1 MSAPDHTTRRE
12 RLDALAVGLLVI
24 CCALWGVNQVVMKAT
39 LPLVPPMLQA
49 GLRSAIAAVLL
60 LLYARMRG
68 IPLFGRDGSLPGGL
82 FAGLL
87 FGAEFV
93 CVYIGLQYT
102 TASRMIVF
110 LYLAPFVVAVGMPFI
125 ARAERLT
132 GVQWAGLAAA
142 FAALAYAFQE
152 GLASGRPLQWI
163 GDTLA
168 LASGLLWG
176 LTTLAA
182 RATALARIGAEKTLF
197 YQLAVS
203 APVLL
208 GASLI
213 AGETLPTPPGLAAIG
228 SILFQSVVIAFAS
241 YLGWFWLLRHYPATR
256 LAAFTFLAPMFGLL
270 SGALLLD
277 EPLGIR
283 LVLAFAGIAI
293 GIWLVNR
300 R

>member
-1 MSAPDHTTRRE
+1 MKPPGGAARHE
-12 RLDALAVGLLVI
+12 RLDTLAVGLLLV

-39 LPLVPPMLQA
+39 LPMVPPMLQA
-49 GLRSAIAAVLL
+49 GLRSAIASVLL
-60 LLYARMRG
+60 LIYARTRG
-68 IPLFGRDGSLPGGL
+68 IALFGRDGSLPGGVL
-82 FAGLL
+82 AGLL

-110 LYLAPFVVAVGMPFI
+110 LYLAPFVVAIGMPFI

-132 GVQWAGLAAA
+132 GPQWAGLAAA

-152 GLASGRPLQWI
+152 GLVSGRPLQWI
-163 GDTLA
+163 GDALA

-182 RATALARIGAEKTLF
+182 RATALSRISAEKTLF
-197 YQLAVS
+197 YQLAIS

-208 GASLI
+208 GASVI
-213 AGETLPTPPGLAAIG
+213 TGEAMPVAPGLAAIS

-256 LAAFTFLAPMFGLL
+256 LSAFTFLAPMFGLL
-270 SGALLLD
+270 SGTLLLD

-283 LVLAFAGIAI
+283 LVLAFAGIAT